1 METINLEVQ
10 NECEKKEIGKQE
22 QKNAQQF
29 QNYSV
34 KSLISIDDFKHKSM
48 VSSTVKQVR
57 ENYKKI
63 KKKFFFE

>member
-34 KSLISIDDFKHKSM
+34 KSLISIDDFKHNSM

-57 ENYKKI
+57 ENYKN
-63 KKKFFFE
+63 